1 MNIIAGDTVITL
13 PPSAAKRLLRDLRA
27 AVGEYDAE
35 QGKIALPV
43 TSSRKEPAVNRV
55 IKALYKTRKLGP
67 KLMSINTRKR
77 KHLPLDSGEKEQ
89 R

>member
-1 MNIIAGDTVITL
+1 
-13 PPSAAKRLLRDLRA
+13 
-27 AVGEYDAE
+27 
-35 QGKIALPV
+35 
-43 TSSRKEPAVNRV
+43 VNRV